1 MGIFDKWFGRTA
13 TGASVQMQAQVNE
26 PPAPASSYAVGASEA
41 EATTITFNNKNFT
54 YSGELAGLDYASI
67 LRDKQNYNNIQS
79 LFS

>member
-13 TGASVQMQAQVNE
+13 AAAPTHANE
-26 PPAPASSYAVGASEA
+26 PPAVKQSTIVGASED
-41 EATTITFNNKNFT
+41 EAVSMTFNNKNFT
-54 YSGELAGLDYASI
+54 YSGEIAGLDYAAI